1 MSDGKITKEN
11 IITLKNRKE
20 ATVSGV
26 ESIIGFDEEYVA
38 IETELGRLIIEGKN
52 MKIESLIK
60 EEGRV
65 SVTGLITSFYYS
77 EIKKRSSLWSR
88 LFS

>member
-20 ATVSGV
+20 VTVSGV

-65 SVTGLITSFYYS
+65 SVLGLITSFYYS
-77 EIKKRSSLWSR
+77 ENKKRSSLWSR